1 MERGSL
7 TFLKKLLTTPT
18 VSGHETTGQRLWV
31 NYVRRFADEV
41 TTDDY
46 GNAIATLKPR
56 AKTRIVI
63 DGHIDEIGM
72 VVKHI
77 TDEGFIHIQQVGGV
91 NPSLLRAKRV
101 NIHNARGQVRGVIGH
116 SGIGGV
122 KNDPKMHE
130 QQIEIAVKDGKEAKR
145 KVAVGDPITLVDDFE
160 MINRQVAVA
169 RAFDDR
175 IGAWVAAEVIRR
187 LAAAKGRLRCSVIA
201 TSSVQEELGLRGAA
215 MNVFN
220 IQPDA
225 FFAVDVTHAT
235 DTPGINQKQHGKTAI
250 GDGPTI
256 QLGRENHPVLT
267 KMLRTIAK
275 KKDIPV
281 QIEAFLTTGATNA
294 IPAYSTAGD
303 TPSAVVSIATRY
315 IHTATEM
322 IDLRDADRAADL
334 LRAFCLT
341 VKANQKFKVRV

>member
-1 MERGSL
+1 MQRGPL

-18 VSGHETTGQRLWV
+18 VSGHETTGQRLWID
-31 NYVRRFADEV
+31 YVRKFADEV
-41 TTDDY
+41 TVDSY
-46 GNAIATLKPR
+46 GNAIAVLKPQS
-56 AKTRIVI
+56 KTKVVI

-77 TDEGFIHIQQVGGV
+77 TDGGFIHVQQVGGV
-91 NPSLLRAKRV
+91 NPALLRAKRV
-101 NIHNARGQVRGVIGH
+101 DIHTARGPVRGVFGH
-116 SGIGGV
+116 SGIGNA

-130 QQIEIAVKDGKEAKR
+130 LFIDIAAKDSKEANR
-145 KVAVGDPITLVDDFE
+145 KVAVGDPVTLVDDFE
-160 MINRQVAVA
+160 IINRQVAVA

-175 IGAWVAAEVIRR
+175 IGAWVAAETIRR
-187 LAAAKGRLRCSVIA
+187 LASARARLRCSVIA
-201 TSSVQEELGLRGAA
+201 TSSVQEEVGLRGAS

-220 IQPDA
+220 IRPHV

-235 DTPGINQKQHGKTAI
+235 DTPGINRQQHGKTAI

-267 KMLRTIAK
+267 KMLRNIAK
-275 KKDIPV
+275 RKKIPV
-281 QIEAFLTTGATNA
+281 QVEAFLTIGATNA

-334 LRAFCLT
+334 LKEFCLS
-341 VKANQKFKVRV
+341 VKAGQKFKVRV